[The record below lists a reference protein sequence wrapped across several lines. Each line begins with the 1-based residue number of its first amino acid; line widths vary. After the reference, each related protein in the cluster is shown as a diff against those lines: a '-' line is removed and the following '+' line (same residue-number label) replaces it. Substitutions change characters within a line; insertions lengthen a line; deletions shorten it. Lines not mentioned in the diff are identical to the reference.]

1 MKTLFTIFISLIA
14 FSTFS
19 QTKQLSTDTIRMN
32 VTVAQ
37 AKNIVDTTGIN
48 PDFIILDVRTAS
60 EYNNAHIANAINI
73 DYYNAG
79 FSALLDAL
87 DHNKMYLLHCA
98 SGGRSTPT
106 FASMQTKHFREI
118 YHMNNGLNA
127 WISAGYPT
135 VTGSTYIYKVNMTN
149 FPKLYP
155 NPTINYLNVQLAS
168 NEGGKLSILDLQG
181 KLLQEIILTSEF
193 QCIEMSDFSSG
204 MYIIKIQST
213 EGVFTEKISIQ

>member
-1 MKTLFTIFISLIA
+1 MKTLFTIFISLFA

-60 EYNNAHIANAINI
+60 EFNTAHIVNALNI
-73 DYYNAG
+73 DYYNVS

-98 SGGRSTPT
+98 SGGRSVLVY
-106 FASMQTKHFREI
+106 AGMQAKHFREI

-135 VTGSTYIYKVNMTN
+135 VTGSTYIYKVNTTN

-155 NPTINYLNVQLAS
+155 NPAKNYLNVQLAS
-168 NEGGKLSILDLQG
+168 KDGGKLSILDMQG
-181 KLLQEIILTSEF
+181 KLLEEFLLTSDF
-193 QCIEMSDFSSG
+193 QQIDISDFSSG
-204 MYIIKIQST
+204 MYILKIQST